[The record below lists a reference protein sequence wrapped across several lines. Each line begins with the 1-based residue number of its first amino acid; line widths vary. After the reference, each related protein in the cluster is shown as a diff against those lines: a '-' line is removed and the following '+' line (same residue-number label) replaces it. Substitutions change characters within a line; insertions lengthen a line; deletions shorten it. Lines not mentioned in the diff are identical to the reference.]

1 MNNIVFQHKIFT
13 FRNCLWAL
21 SKYFTICCLAFN
33 HQSVV
38 WSYSAILCKF
48 LAFDEVPWHSYKK
61 YILYLKEY
69 KLYMYNFVLYINLQV
84 TANLGQLFLCQEDW
98 MKISQAIYLYFIL
111 LEWVVVRVYNR
122 SEITA
127 AF

>member
-69 KLYMYNFVLYINLQV
+69 IHV
-84 TANLGQLFLCQEDW
+84 QLCV
-98 MKISQAIYLYFIL
+98 IYLLASNCEPWSTFSLSRGLDENLTSYLPL
-111 LEWVVVRVYNR
+111 LHLVGMDGCKG
-122 SEITA
+122 I
-127 AF
+127 

>member
-1 MNNIVFQHKIFT
+1 MKFHGILTKNTFCTWKNI
-13 FRNCLWAL
+13 
-21 SKYFTICCLAFN
+21 
-33 HQSVV
+33 
-38 WSYSAILCKF
+38 
-48 LAFDEVPWHSYKK
+48 
-61 YILYLKEY
+61 
-69 KLYMYNFVLYINLQV
+69 YMYNFVLYINLQV

-127 AF
+127 AFWICFPKRFLVFAMKVVSKILFLSTVQFLQRKASAHKDLF